1 MRTAPAGEA
10 PFKHLIYPIPEEAG
24 LGTHLTL
31 GVAGDAKFGPD
42 SQWIAWDP
50 DEGPDY
56 AVDPARCEKFYGGVR
71 LHGSCCA
78 ELLRICLDSQ
88 FALGHAAMCLYGRNV
103 AHAARCTAVPAGV
116 AQRRFTSCS
125 TPYTMLPLHGRHS
138 CAEPHLSLQLLAPA
152 AIRKYWP
159 GLEDGQLEAGYS
171 GIRPKLVGPG
181 QPAADFVI
189 QARSAPT

>member
-31 GVAGDAKFGPD
+31 GVADDAKFGPD

-88 FALGHAAMCLYGRNV
+88 FALRHAAMWPMLEGAQLCRRV
-103 AHAARCTAVPAGV
+103 WPHAASPPAQLHTQYCHFMAG
-116 AQRRFTSCS
+116 
-125 TPYTMLPLHGRHS
+125 MLVRN
-138 CAEPHLSLQLLAPA
+138 
-152 AIRKYWP
+152 R
-159 GLEDGQLEAGYS
+159 
-171 GIRPKLVGPG
+171 
-181 QPAADFVI
+181 
-189 QARSAPT
+189 T